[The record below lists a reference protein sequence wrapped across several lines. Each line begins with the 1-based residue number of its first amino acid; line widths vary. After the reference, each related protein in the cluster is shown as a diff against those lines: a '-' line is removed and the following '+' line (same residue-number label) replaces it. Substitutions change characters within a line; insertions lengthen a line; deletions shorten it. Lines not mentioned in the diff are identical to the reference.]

1 MTVAKIFA
9 EKSFYEEHSLEIV
22 KNEVRNAWMHGVLQT
37 GDIVLTP
44 AGEALK
50 VYTCEKEVSKWSIMP
65 CQQESL

>member
-1 MTVAKIFA
+1 MAVAKILT
-9 EKSFYEEHSLEIV
+9 EKKFLRGALEIV

-37 GDIVLTP
+37 GDIVPTP

-50 VYTCEKEVSKWSIMP
+50 VYTCEKEASKWSIMP